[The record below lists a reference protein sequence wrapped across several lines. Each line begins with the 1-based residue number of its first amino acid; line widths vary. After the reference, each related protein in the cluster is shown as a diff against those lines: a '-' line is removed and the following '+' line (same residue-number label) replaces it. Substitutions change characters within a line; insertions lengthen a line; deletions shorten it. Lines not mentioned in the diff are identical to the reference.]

1 MKSGSKRVYYIVKYA
16 LSLFVVA
23 SMLNVFTS
31 CEGAAVCEAKEKISE
46 LDVEKFVTDYYKAR
60 TKETIDSI
68 VDYVEDKEGLT
79 ELIIRQKIF
88 YHYGGGACENI
99 EVDVYPVS
107 DEKHWLAVVTYDVT
121 VEGFDVRI
129 PGATVEAVGK
139 KKDGSLQIVNG
150 VVSEEEE
157 AILEELRELS
167 LSDEVV
173 DKINEVTVRYN
184 DIIAQ
189 NEEIMKWMLEVDD
202 AIREGMVKYYAGE
215 DIFESIDIDK
225 YIVQKG
231 DCLWDIAEER
241 LGDGM
246 YWGKIYEENRNV
258 IGDNPDLLYVGIEL
272 QMGESD

>member
-1 MKSGSKRVYYIVKYA
+1 MKSESKRVYYIVKYA

-46 LDVEKFVTDYYKAR
+46 LDVEKFVTEYYKAR

-68 VDYVEDKEGLT
+68 GDYVEDKEGLT

-99 EVDVYPVS
+99 EVDVYPTS
-107 DEKHWLAVVTYDVT
+107 DEKHWLAVVAYDVT

-150 VVSEEEE
+150 FVSEEEE
-157 AILEELRELS
+157 AILTELRELS

-184 DIIAQ
+184 DIIAE

-215 DIFESIDIDK
+215 DIFEDEAV
-225 YIVQKG
+225 YIIQKG
-231 DCLWDIAEER
+231 DCLWDIAEEQF
-241 LGDGM
+241 GDGM
-246 YWGKIYEENRNV
+246 SWSKLYEKNRYV
-258 IGDNPDLLYVGIEL
+258 ISDNPALLYVGLDL
-272 QMGESD
+272 QMGEMD

>member
-16 LSLFVVA
+16 LSFFVVVSA
-23 SMLNVFTS
+23 LSVIIC

-46 LDVEKFVTDYYKAR
+46 LDVEKFVTEYYKAR

-68 VDYVEDKEGLT
+68 GDYVEDKEGLT

-99 EVDVYPVS
+99 EVDVYPTS
-107 DEKHWLAVVTYDVT
+107 DEKHWLAVVAYDVT

-150 VVSEEEE
+150 FVSEEEE
-157 AILEELRELS
+157 AILTELRELS

-184 DIIAQ
+184 DIIAE

-215 DIFESIDIDK
+215 DIFEDEAV
-225 YIVQKG
+225 YIIQKG
-231 DCLWDIAEER
+231 DCLWDIAEEQF
-241 LGDGM
+241 GDGM
-246 YWGKIYEENRNV
+246 YWSKIYEKNRNV
-258 IGDNPDLLYVGIEL
+258 IGDNPDLLYVGMEL
-272 QMGESD
+272 QMGELD